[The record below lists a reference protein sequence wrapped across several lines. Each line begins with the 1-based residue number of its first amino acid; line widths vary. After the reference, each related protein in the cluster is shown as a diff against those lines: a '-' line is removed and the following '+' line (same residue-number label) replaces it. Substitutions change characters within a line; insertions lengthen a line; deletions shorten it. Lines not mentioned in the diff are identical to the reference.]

1 MNDHKVHGHA
11 NIHIHQGDRM
21 KASNHCSYWRWE
33 SINAVQVEVM
43 RFWEYLLSNFVLL
56 KFHTVSYSKPHCY
69 LQGKGQKSDIE
80 RRAEQLRD
88 QISNT
93 TSEYEKEKL
102 QERLAR
108 LASGV
113 AVLKVGGSS
122 EVIHRSAIG

>member
-1 MNDHKVHGHA
+1 MNTPD
-11 NIHIHQGDRM
+11 QY
-21 KASNHCSYWRWE
+21 SYWRWE
-33 SINAVQVEVM
+33 SLSAVRVAVT
-43 RFWEYLLSNFVLL
+43 RFWESLISNFMLL
-56 KFHTVSYSKPHCY
+56 KFHMSRSKPHCY

-80 RRAEQLRD
+80 RRSEQLRD

-122 EVIHRSAIG
+122 EVMYRNAVGWLVVSFGIAFTD

>member
-1 MNDHKVHGHA
+1 MSV
-11 NIHIHQGDRM
+11 
-21 KASNHCSYWRWE
+21 
-33 SINAVQVEVM
+33 VQVEVEG
-43 RFWEYLLSNFVLL
+43 FWEYLISNFLLL
-56 KFHTVSYSKPHCY
+56 KLRTISCSKPHSY

-88 QISNT
+88 QISGT
-93 TSEYEKEKL
+93 TSDYEKEKL

-122 EVIHRSAIG
+122 EVIHRNAIG

>member
-1 MNDHKVHGHA
+1 M
-11 NIHIHQGDRM
+11 
-21 KASNHCSYWRWE
+21 S
-33 SINAVQVEVM
+33 AVQVEVM
-43 RFWEYLLSNFVLL
+43 RFWEYLISDFILL
-56 KFHTVSYSKPHCY
+56 KIHIVPCSEPFCY

-122 EVIHRSAIG
+122 EVIYRNAIG

>member
-1 MNDHKVHGHA
+1 M
-11 NIHIHQGDRM
+11 
-21 KASNHCSYWRWE
+21 S
-33 SINAVQVEVM
+33 AVQVEVM
-43 RFWEYLLSNFVLL
+43 RFWEYLIPNFALL
-56 KFHTVSYSKPHCY
+56 KFHTVSCPRPHCY

-88 QISNT
+88 QISGT

-122 EVIHRSAIG
+122 EVMYRKAIG

>member
-1 MNDHKVHGHA
+1 M
-11 NIHIHQGDRM
+11 
-21 KASNHCSYWRWE
+21 S
-33 SINAVQVEVM
+33 AVQVAVM
-43 RFWEYLLSNFVLL
+43 RFWEYLVSHFVLQ
-56 KFHTVSYSKPHCY
+56 KFHTISCSKPHCY
-69 LQGKGQKSDIE
+69 LQGKGKKSDIE

-122 EVIHRSAIG
+122 EVIYRNTIGWVGVRFCTVVI

>member
-1 MNDHKVHGHA
+1 MNAPD
-11 NIHIHQGDRM
+11 QY
-21 KASNHCSYWRWE
+21 SYWRWE
-33 SINAVQVEVM
+33 SRSAVQVAVT
-43 RFWEYLLSNFVLL
+43 RFWESLISNFTLL
-56 KFHTVSYSKPHCY
+56 KFRTRSRSKTHCY

-80 RRAEQLRD
+80 RRSEQLRD

-122 EVIHRSAIG
+122 EVMYRNAVGQLVVSFGTAFTD

>member
-1 MNDHKVHGHA
+1 M
-11 NIHIHQGDRM
+11 
-21 KASNHCSYWRWE
+21 S
-33 SINAVQVEVM
+33 AVQVTVM
-43 RFWEYLLSNFVLL
+43 RFWESFISNFVLL
-56 KFHTVSYSKPHCY
+56 KFHTMSCSKPHCY

-80 RRAEQLRD
+80 RRSEQLRD

-122 EVIHRSAIG
+122 EVIYRNAVG